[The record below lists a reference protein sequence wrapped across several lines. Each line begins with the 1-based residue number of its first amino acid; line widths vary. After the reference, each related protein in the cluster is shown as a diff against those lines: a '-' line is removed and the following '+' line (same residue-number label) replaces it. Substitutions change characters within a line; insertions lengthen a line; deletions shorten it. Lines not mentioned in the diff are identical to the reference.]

1 VKTSRSFAPDA
12 GSVHAT
18 RRFVL
23 DTAGDVGQERH
34 DAIAVMASEL
44 AMNAVQYARTPFTV
58 TIEITGGTLRV
69 EVTDSAPGTPEP
81 GPLPPARS
89 LHGRGLFI
97 VSQLADTW
105 GITPSSAGPG
115 KTVWFKTALSTGAAR
130 AAR

>member
-1 VKTSRSFAPDA
+1 MKTSRSFTPQA
-12 GSVHAT
+12 GSIPAA

-23 DTAGDVGQERH
+23 EAAGDAGKYRH

-44 AMNAVQYARTPFTV
+44 AMNAVQYARTEFTV

-69 EVTDSAPGTPEP
+69 EVTDSAPEPPEP

-97 VSQLADTW
+97 VGQLSDTW
-105 GITPSSAGPG
+105 GIIPSPAGPG
-115 KTVWFKTALSTGAAR
+115 KTVWFQAALRTGAAR